1 MIRITTK
8 ARTVLQALNT
18 PEIRVKASEI
28 ARNHGLLNGT
38 TVHSLGLAHLL
49 KEEEITETSQEFYAQ
64 ELIAFYDYA
73 TAKYHTGT
81 SISMWD
87 NFIHGKRIFWDSYK

>member
-18 PEIRVKASEI
+18 PEIRAKASEK

-49 KEEEITETSQEFYAQ
+49 KEEEITETS
-64 ELIAFYDYA
+64 
-73 TAKYHTGT
+73 
-81 SISMWD
+81 
-87 NFIHGKRIFWDSYK
+87 